1 MNDLLGM
8 DWPGALVLIVA
19 IVATAYA
26 VGKFIDF
33 MGGE

>member
-1 MNDLLGM
+1 MSDLLSI

-33 MGGE
+33 MGGY